1 MKLRSEEDTLG
12 QAIYAQYTK
21 GTGHE
26 LIERDDGHLSP
37 SGGETTYLAPFR
49 DWAVCERRAIR
60 HARGRVLDIGCG
72 AGRHALYLQE
82 RGHDLLG
89 VDISPLCLK
98 VARMRGLRKTR
109 LLSITQVSSSLGA
122 FDTILLL
129 GNNFGLLENPT
140 RARWLLR
147 RFKTVTAPDGRLIT
161 GSNDIYQ
168 TDDERNLSYQ
178 RNNRKRGR
186 MSGQI
191 RLRVRY
197 RHYAT
202 PYADYLMVSREE
214 MDQIVSGTGW
224 TVARTYEG
232 PHALYTAVLER
243 DGT

>member
-1 MKLRSEEDTLG
+1 MKLRSEEDALG
-12 QAIYAQYTK
+12 RAIYAQYTR

-26 LIERDDGHLSP
+26 LMERDDGHLSP
-37 SGGETTYLAPFR
+37 SGGEATYLAPFR

-82 RGHDLLG
+82 RGHDVLG
-89 VDISPLCLK
+89 IDVSPLCLK
-98 VARMRGLRKTR
+98 VAKMRGLRKTR
-109 LLSITQVSSSLGA
+109 LLSITAVSPRLGI

-129 GNNFGLLENPT
+129 GNNFGLLANHT

-147 RFKTVTAPDGRLIT
+147 RFKGLAAPDGRIIA
-161 GSNDIYQ
+161 GSNDVYQ
-168 TDDERNLSYQ
+168 TDDKRNLSYQ

-186 MSGQI
+186 MGGQI

-214 MDQIVSGTGW
+214 MEQIVSGTGW

-232 PHALYTAVLER
+232 PHALYAAVLER